1 MYHSIAEMEGRGQ
14 ARHYDLAS
22 RTSWLNTMVPSQTLL
37 GDAMHSVLRQTEIK
51 YAHGREKVATRLDY

>member
-51 YAHGREKVATRLDY
+51 YAHGKR